1 MPESK
6 GTVGESNS
14 QRREFRGFGGQPRG
28 PTMTD
33 HDHDDPD
40 LPDDPDL
47 DDVLPDPMGRR
58 PRRHDPRGAR
68 EAL

>member
-1 MPESK
+1 
-6 GTVGESNS
+6 
-14 QRREFRGFGGQPRG
+14 
-28 PTMTD
+28 MTD
-33 HDHDDPD
+33 HDPD